1 MFSFCEDVFNELCTS
16 LENTRQEIITEAND
30 SKSRAETL
38 KQEAVALR
46 EQAAELREQAVAL
59 REQAKALRAQIPG
72 LREQAAVLYAKQ
84 EWKTVTSTVTN
95 SETGEEE
102 TVSETVRDYEA
113 EAANQAQ
120 AAALESQANALEVQA
135 AELESQANSKEAEAT
150 VKEAEAIAKE
160 AEAAALESLSSV
172 LTASSEAIGSQI
184 NTFKE
189 AKVEVEKATNATTS
203 LLNEG
208 LNLISSSLSAISNAS
223 NFIIGDWG
231 NGLASNIIENVG
243 TEIKGGIEKLQE
255 MANEVI
261 DNVKI
266 ATTNVQEF
274 TSEIGNYIMESPLGQ
289 AAKEFI
295 DGFTEQNVE
304 SLIDQNRAKLAN
316 NIVSALTFFGADPE
330 FIETILGDSVTIEL
344 TNSVETFEEAKAE
357 AKRLYVEYINGLD
370 YTDEEK
376 QQLINKFNTAV
387 DNIEVLSDQDM
398 AKLMGNGDSGFITM
412 AFYNG
417 PLDKAYIRESS
428 KIDVATIIHEV
439 GGHGTGSMIPPEYQG
454 YHYFDEELQR
464 YVKYEGNFED
474 ADCFLLYMSTSDKNG
489 TIYAGID
496 EATTEYFTR
505 KIYGEVE
512 STSAYNGSTDT
523 LESITE
529 SMKEHCGID
538 GEKLLYE
545 TYTGEDKDAFK
556 NVYNEIM
563 GDDTAYDELT
573 NIMYSNNTQGGSE
586 FTLDVEAFAFD
597 VKCKQYK
604 QQKK

>member
-208 LNLISSSLSAISNAS
+208 LNLISSSLSAISDAS
-223 NFIIGDWG
+223 NFITGNWG

-255 MANEVI
+255 MANEII

-266 ATTNVQEF
+266 STTNVQEF

-289 AAKEFI
+289 KAKEFI
-295 DGFTEQNVE
+295 DSFSEQNIE
-304 SLIDQNRAKLAN
+304 NLIDQNREKLAN

-330 FIETILGDSVTIEL
+330 FIETIMGDSVKIDL

-376 QQLINKFNTAV
+376 QQLINKFNIAV

-398 AKLMGNGDSGFITM
+398 AKLMGNGDSGFITL

-439 GGHGTGSMIPPEYQG
+439 GGHGTGSMIPPEYMG
-454 YHYFDEELQR
+454 YYYFNEETQQYDL
-464 YVKYEGNFED
+464 YDGTYED
-474 ADCFLLYMSTSDKNG
+474 ADCFLLYMSASDKNG